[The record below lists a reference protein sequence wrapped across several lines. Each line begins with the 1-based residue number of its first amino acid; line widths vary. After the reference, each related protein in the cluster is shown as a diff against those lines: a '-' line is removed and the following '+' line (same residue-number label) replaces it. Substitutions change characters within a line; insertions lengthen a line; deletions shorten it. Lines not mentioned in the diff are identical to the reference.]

1 MLFCFQVA
9 GCEVAS
15 CKIGEVISL
24 DGGNDQKINSFSL
37 IPHEFFEDA
46 ESKWKGRIKRI
57 HIDDVFTA
65 VQKAAEV
72 LHIAVGLCNSTLSIH
87 VCMFGLLF
95 MQH

>member
-1 MLFCFQVA
+1 MSLMLFIFQVA

-15 CKIGEVISL
+15 TKIGDIISL

-37 IPHEFFEDA
+37 IPHEFFEDI

-65 VQKAAEV
+65 VEKAAEA
-72 LHIAVGLCNSTLSIH
+72 LHIAVGLCIQTLPTV
-87 VCMFGLLF
+87 VCM
-95 MQH
+95 